1 LPVPVLKMTEPL
13 QPLPIQASAASSWSR
28 FSSNGNLIADIAGG
42 TQELK
47 SRANKNFNDHATL
60 DIAVKPLVYML
71 RQDDPFK
78 CTAAKL
84 AKFHLAEPVK
94 FIRRNSILLNPFL
107 QTSVSKK
114 DAEIAD
120 SVCAIDC
127 SWERA
132 DEVLKHQRLAF
143 QGIGRRLPAML
154 AANPTNYAKLGK
166 LSSAEALAG
175 ALHILGEKKL
185 AAEIMD
191 KFKWGHTF
199 LELNANLLMDYAGAE
214 TEEQIALLEK
224 EYFPQLA

>member
-1 LPVPVLKMTEPL
+1 MVDVT
-13 QPLPIQASAASSWSR
+13 
-28 FSSNGNLIADIAGG
+28 
-42 TQELK
+42 
-47 SRANKNFNDHATL
+47 
-60 DIAVKPLVYML
+60 VKPLVYML

-84 AKFHLAEPVK
+84 AKFRLAEPVK
-94 FIRRNSILLNPFL
+94 FIRKSSIVLNPFSR
-107 QTSVSKK
+107 TPVSKQ
-114 DAEIAD
+114 DAAIAD

-132 DEVLKHQRLAF
+132 DEVLKSRRLVS

-175 ALHILGEKKL
+175 ALYILGEKKL

-199 LELNANLLMDYAGAE
+199 LELNASLLEDYANAE
-214 TEEQIALLEK
+214 TEDQIAQLEK
-224 EYFPQLA
+224 EYFPQLS

>member
-1 LPVPVLKMTEPL
+1 M
-13 QPLPIQASAASSWSR
+13 
-28 FSSNGNLIADIAGG
+28 
-42 TQELK
+42 
-47 SRANKNFNDHATL
+47 
-60 DIAVKPLVYML
+60 KPLVYML

-84 AKFHLAEPVK
+84 AKFRLAEPVK
-94 FIRRNSILLNPFL
+94 FIRKSSIVLNPFS
-107 QTSVSKK
+107 QTPVSKK
-114 DAEIAD
+114 DIQVAD

-132 DEVLKHQRLAF
+132 DEVLKHQRLVS

-154 AANPTNYAKLGK
+154 AANPTSYAKLGK

-175 ALHILGEKKL
+175 ALYILAEKNL

-199 LELNANLLMDYAGAE
+199 LELNANLLEDYANAQ
-214 TEEQIALLEK
+214 TEEQIMQLEK
-224 EYFPQLA
+224 EYFPQLRF